1 MSDTFGQEKSGK
13 LHGKAFH
20 EPFTKVRRN
29 PWLLREMWEMLLSA
43 HGACKKYT
51 PVGSGPLGPLGC
63 KSGLQNLVRKRKL
76 HGGRSLR
83 RLHVDPPLTSAH
95 VGDLPASLHGVAAH
109 GEGESN
115 GLRTTA
121 ESESNFLPVT
131 QRQNDG
137 YNELFKEAPKHQKRD
152 CKNKKMLFST
162 KYRKTQMGKKLQRVK
177 SLRLSFFF

>member
-1 MSDTFGQEKSGK
+1 M
-13 LHGKAFH
+13 AFAGNVGNASLSSWCLQ
-20 EPFTKVRRN
+20 KIYACGVR
-29 PWLLREMWEMLLSA
+29 PM
-43 HGACKKYT
+43 G
-51 PVGSGPLGPLGC
+51 PVGPVALGC

-131 QRQNDG
+131 QRQNGG

-152 CKNKKMLFST
+152 CKNKKKVLF
-162 KYRKTQMGKKLQRVK
+162 
-177 SLRLSFFF
+177 